1 MSGQQGGEWCQEA
14 KGRWR
19 QPGQGMIQG
28 TVRFPKSGTKVL
40 LRSVCMWPLFLPFPS
55 ILCQT
60 WAPSSG
66 RWLEPTLLR
75 EKHPRVI
82 AIPQFINLLKNTHNP
97 TAGGSSVHVPRGQAL
112 GGLIPL
118 QLSVF
123 RESWGSAV
131 WRACSECCCVERC
144 GPGGEG
150 TEAVT
155 QQLPLHV
162 CPMCALTGCSS

>member
-19 QPGQGMIQG
+19 QPGQG
-28 TVRFPKSGTKVL
+28 TVPFPKSGTKVF

-82 AIPQFINLLKNTHNP
+82 AIPQFINLLKTH
-97 TAGGSSVHVPRGQAL
+97 TQSYCRGQQCTR
-112 GGLIPL
+112 PK
-118 QLSVF
+118 
-123 RESWGSAV
+123 RT
-131 WRACSECCCVERC
+131 
-144 GPGGEG
+144 GPGRLNSTSTVCVSRELGVCCLESLFRMLLRGEMRSG
-150 TEAVT
+150 WR
-155 QQLPLHV
+155 
-162 CPMCALTGCSS
+162 GD